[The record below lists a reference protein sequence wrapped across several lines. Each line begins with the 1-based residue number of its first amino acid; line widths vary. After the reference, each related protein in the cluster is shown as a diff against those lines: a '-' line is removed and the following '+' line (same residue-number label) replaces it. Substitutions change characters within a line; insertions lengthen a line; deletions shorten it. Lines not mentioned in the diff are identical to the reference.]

1 MNLGNFDSGGYS
13 LGYGYALM
21 LSGVQGIFMDSIE

>member
-1 MNLGNFDSGGYS
+1 MNLGNFQSGGYS

-21 LSGVQGIFMDSIE
+21 SVGVEGVFMDSVE